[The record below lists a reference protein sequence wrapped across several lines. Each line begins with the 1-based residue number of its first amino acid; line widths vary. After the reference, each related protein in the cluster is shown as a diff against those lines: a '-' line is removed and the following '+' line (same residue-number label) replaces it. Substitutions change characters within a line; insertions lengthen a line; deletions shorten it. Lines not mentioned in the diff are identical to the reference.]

1 MLDWLAIWGISSAGG
16 YLAKEVIGPLAKE
29 ALEDYTKDFFK
40 ESIKDYTGLSDQTTQ
55 KKLFGKALK
64 EFVALVEKELEDADL
79 SKPELKQYTKPLKQ
93 YIKNQSI
100 KAILGSA
107 FKYGCQQ
114 IDTETL
120 AKTWIELKL
129 WRC

>member
-1 MLDWLAIWGISSAGG
+1 MLDWLAVWGISSAGG

-64 EFVALVEKELEDADL
+64 EFVALV
-79 SKPELKQYTKPLKQ
+79 
-93 YIKNQSI
+93 
-100 KAILGSA
+100 
-107 FKYGCQQ
+107 
-114 IDTETL
+114 
-120 AKTWIELKL
+120 
-129 WRC
+129 

>member
-1 MLDWLAIWGISSAGG
+1 MLDWLAVWGISSAGG

-64 EFVALVEKELEDADL
+64 EFVALVEKELDDAEL
-79 SKPELKQYTKPLKQ
+79 SKQELKQYTKPLKQ
-93 YIKNQSI
+93 YIKN
-100 KAILGSA
+100 
-107 FKYGCQQ
+107 
-114 IDTETL
+114 
-120 AKTWIELKL
+120 
-129 WRC
+129 